1 MKDSQLEYARV
12 FGCLMYIMN
21 FKRPYITFAISKL
34 SRFTTNPNQ
43 THWMAMKC
51 VLGSLIYTQHY
62 ALHYNK
68 YPFVIEGYSD
78 TNWITW

>member
-1 MKDSQLEYARV
+1 MKDCQLEYARV
-12 FGCLMYIMN
+12 FGSLMYIMN
-21 FKRPYITFAISKL
+21 CMRPYIKFAISKL

-43 THWMAMKC
+43 THWMAMKR
-51 VLGSLIYTQHY
+51 VLGSLKYTQYY

-68 YPFVIEGYSD
+68 YPVVIKEYSH

>member
-1 MKDSQLEYARV
+1 
-12 FGCLMYIMN
+12 MYIMN
-21 FKRPYITFAISKL
+21 CTGSYITFAISKL

-43 THWMAMKC
+43 THWMAMKP
-51 VLGSLIYTQHY
+51 VLGSLKYTHHY

-68 YPFVIEGYSD
+68 NPVVIEGYSD